1 MVCAGPCLVSCVL
14 ASQHDDAHAC
24 TKLPAPQVNTC
35 LRKYQYME
43 KASRLAEKLQREGKE
58 VPKTMEGMSKA
69 MGAPLE

>member
-1 MVCAGPCLVSCVL
+1 MLG
-14 ASQHDDAHAC
+14 

-69 MGAPLE
+69 MGATLE